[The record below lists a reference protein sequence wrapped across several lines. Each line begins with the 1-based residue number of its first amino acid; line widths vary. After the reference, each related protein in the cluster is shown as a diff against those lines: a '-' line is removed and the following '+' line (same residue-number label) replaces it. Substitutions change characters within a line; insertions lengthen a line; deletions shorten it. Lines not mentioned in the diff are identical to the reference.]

1 MPLGCIRLYA
11 NSLPNAKVEINGKQ
25 TLCYDPRGRQHNRD
39 EGLGGK
45 SKVRSKLLKG
55 KVLNLY
61 LLSQYSHTK
70 PKSVLTYVNVY
81 ANLFWDN
88 ASQFI
93 ILLRV
98 SPI

>member
-1 MPLGCIRLYA
+1 MTPEED
-11 NSLPNAKVEINGKQ
+11 NTTEM
-25 TLCYDPRGRQHNRD
+25 RD
-39 EGLGGK
+39 WGK

-93 ILLRV
+93 ILLCG